1 MNISFYE
8 KILNVIKK
16 VGTLMKN
23 LFYRLII
30 FLDTAPENDTNYNIA
45 YFMANNFYRIAN
57 MRISELASE
66 CFVSPATISR
76 FCRAL
81 GYENFAHLKQEC
93 YTFHSNDK
101 KFNNLINIS
110 LETMRDYPEKA
121 TTEYVQHVIE
131 YLSFLPKLL
140 DWKEIDATLK
150 LIHDS
155 PTVAFFG
162 TQFSQ
167 SAALHFQTDLLML
180 EKFTMAYMDSSRQLD
195 CAKSLDENSVAVI
208 ITVNGYF
215 AESAFKTLQY
225 LKKSGCKVVLMT
237 CNPNLDL
244 KIDVDHTIIFGPSKN
259 RKTGKHSLLTVME
272 LMSLRY
278 YCLYYPSLQELKG
291 HLL

>member
-1 MNISFYE
+1 
-8 KILNVIKK
+8 
-16 VGTLMKN
+16 MKN

-30 FLDTAPENDTNYNIA
+30 FLDTAQENDRNYNIA
-45 YFMANNFYRIAN
+45 WFMANNFYRIAD

-93 YTFHSNDK
+93 YTFHSDDK
-101 KFNNLINIS
+101 KFNNLINIP
-110 LETMRDYPEKA
+110 LETMKSNPEIA
-121 TTEYVQHVIE
+121 TQEYVNQVIA
-131 YLSFLPKLL
+131 YISDLPRIL

-150 LIHDS
+150 LIHDCDS
-155 PTVAFFG
+155 VAFFG

-195 CAKSLDENSVAVI
+195 CAKELTKDSVAI
-208 ITVNGYF
+208 IMTVNGYF
-215 AESAFKTLQY
+215 TGSGFKILQY

-237 CNPNLDL
+237 CNPELDI
-244 KIDVDHTIIFGPSKN
+244 KIPIDHTILLGQSKN
-259 RKTGKHSLLTVME
+259 RKTGKHSLLTAVE

-278 YCLYYPSLQELKG
+278 YSLYYPSIQELKG
-291 HLL
+291 HIL

>member
-1 MNISFYE
+1 
-8 KILNVIKK
+8 
-16 VGTLMKN
+16 MKN

-30 FLDTAPENDTNYNIA
+30 FLDTAQENDTNYNIA
-45 YFMANNFYRIAN
+45 WFMANNFYRIAD

-93 YTFHSNDK
+93 YTFHSDDK
-101 KFNNLINIS
+101 KFNNLINIP
-110 LETMRDYPEKA
+110 LETMKSNPEIA
-121 TTEYVQHVIE
+121 TQEYVNQVNAYI
-131 YLSFLPKLL
+131 SDLPRIL

-150 LIHDS
+150 LIHDCDS
-155 PTVAFFG
+155 VAFFG

-195 CAKSLDENSVAVI
+195 CAKELTKDSVAI
-208 ITVNGYF
+208 IMTVNGYF
-215 AESAFKTLQY
+215 TGSGFKILQY

-237 CNPNLDL
+237 CNPELDI
-244 KIDVDHTIIFGPSKN
+244 KIPIDHTILLGQSKN
-259 RKTGKHSLLTVME
+259 RKTGKHSLLTAVE

-278 YCLYYPSLQELKG
+278 YSLYYPSIQELKG
-291 HLL
+291 HIL

>member
-1 MNISFYE
+1 
-8 KILNVIKK
+8 
-16 VGTLMKN
+16 MKN

-30 FLDTAPENDTNYNIA
+30 FLDTAQENDTNYNIA
-45 YFMANNFYRIAN
+45 WFMANNFYRIAD

-93 YTFHSNDK
+93 YTFHSDDK
-101 KFNNLINIS
+101 KFNNLINIP
-110 LETMRDYPEKA
+110 LETMKSNPEIA
-121 TTEYVQHVIE
+121 TQEYVNQVIA
-131 YLSFLPKLL
+131 YISDLPRIL

-150 LIHDS
+150 LIHDCDS
-155 PTVAFFG
+155 VAFFG

-195 CAKSLDENSVAVI
+195 CAKELTKDSVAI
-208 ITVNGYF
+208 IMTVNGYF
-215 AESAFKTLQY
+215 TGSGFKILQY

-237 CNPNLDL
+237 CNPELDI
-244 KIDVDHTIIFGPSKN
+244 KIPIDHTILLGQSKN
-259 RKTGKHSLLTVME
+259 RKTGKHSLLTAVE

-278 YCLYYPSLQELKG
+278 YSLYYPSIQELKG
-291 HLL
+291 HIR

>member
-1 MNISFYE
+1 
-8 KILNVIKK
+8 
-16 VGTLMKN
+16 MKN

-30 FLDTAPENDTNYNIA
+30 FLDTAQENDTNYNIA
-45 YFMANNFYRIAN
+45 WFMANNFYRIAD

-93 YTFHSNDK
+93 YTFHSDDK
-101 KFNNLINIS
+101 KFNNLINIP
-110 LETMRDYPEKA
+110 LETMKSNPEIA
-121 TTEYVQHVIE
+121 TQEYVNQVIA
-131 YLSFLPKLL
+131 YISDLPRIL

-150 LIHDS
+150 LIHDCDS
-155 PTVAFFG
+155 VAFFG

-195 CAKSLDENSVAVI
+195 CAKELTKDSVAI
-208 ITVNGYF
+208 IMTVNGYF
-215 AESAFKTLQY
+215 TGSGFKILQY
-225 LKKSGCKVVLMT
+225 IKKSGCKVVLMT
-237 CNPNLDL
+237 CNPELDI
-244 KIDVDHTIIFGPSKN
+244 KIPIDHTILLGQSKN
-259 RKTGKHSLLTVME
+259 RKTGKHSLLTAVE

-278 YCLYYPSLQELKG
+278 YSLYYPSIQELKG
-291 HLL
+291 HIL

>member
-1 MNISFYE
+1 
-8 KILNVIKK
+8 
-16 VGTLMKN
+16 MKN

-30 FLDTAPENDTNYNIA
+30 FLDTAQENDTNYNIA
-45 YFMANNFYRIAN
+45 WFMANNFYRIAD

-93 YTFHSNDK
+93 YTFHSDDK
-101 KFNNLINIS
+101 KFNNLINIP
-110 LETMRDYPEKA
+110 LETMKSNPEIA
-121 TTEYVQHVIE
+121 TQEYVNQVIA
-131 YLSFLPKLL
+131 YISDLPRIL

-150 LIHDS
+150 LIHDCDS
-155 PTVAFFG
+155 VAFFG

-167 SAALHFQTDLLML
+167 SATLHFQTDLLML

-195 CAKSLDENSVAVI
+195 CAKELTKDSVAI
-208 ITVNGYF
+208 IMTVNGYF
-215 AESAFKTLQY
+215 TGSGFKILQY

-237 CNPNLDL
+237 CNPELDI
-244 KIDVDHTIIFGPSKN
+244 KIPIDHTILLGQSKN
-259 RKTGKHSLLTVME
+259 RKTGKHSLLTAVE

-278 YCLYYPSLQELKG
+278 YSLYYPSIQELKG
-291 HLL
+291 HIL

>member
-1 MNISFYE
+1 
-8 KILNVIKK
+8 
-16 VGTLMKN
+16 MKN

-30 FLDTAPENDTNYNIA
+30 FLDTAAENDTNYNIA
-45 YFMANNFYRIAN
+45 WFMANNFYRIAD

-101 KFNNLINIS
+101 KFNNLINIP
-110 LETMRDYPEKA
+110 LEMMQDNPELA
-121 TTEYVQHVIE
+121 TKEYANQVVQHI
-131 YLSFLPKLL
+131 LSLPHIL

-155 PTVAFFG
+155 DSVAFFG

-180 EKFTMAYMDSSRQLD
+180 EKFTMAYMDSSRQLE
-195 CAKSLDENSVAVI
+195 CAKELTEDSVAII

-215 AESAFKTLQY
+215 TNSGYKILQY
-225 LKKSGCKVVLMT
+225 IKRSKCKVVLMT
-237 CNPNLDL
+237 CNAELDI
-244 KIDVDHTIIFGPSKN
+244 KIPVHHRISLGKSQN
-259 RKTGKHSLLTVME
+259 RKTGKHTLLTVVE

-278 YCLYYPSLQELKG
+278 YCLYYPSIQELKG
-291 HLL
+291 HIL

>member
-1 MNISFYE
+1 
-8 KILNVIKK
+8 
-16 VGTLMKN
+16 MKN

-30 FLDTAPENDTNYNIA
+30 FLDTAQENDTNYNIA
-45 YFMANNFYRIAN
+45 WFMANNFYRIAN
-57 MRISELASE
+57 MRISELAAE

-93 YTFHSNDK
+93 YTFHSHDK

-110 LETMRDYPEKA
+110 LETMKDSPLQA
-121 TTEYVQHVIE
+121 TQQYIQQVIQ
-131 YLSFLPKLL
+131 YISDLPKLL
-140 DWKEIDATLK
+140 DWNEADAILK

-155 PTVAFFG
+155 ESVAFFG

-167 SAALHFQTDLLML
+167 SAALHLQTDLLML
-180 EKFTMAYMDSSRQLD
+180 EKFTMAYMDSSRQLE
-195 CAKSLDENSVAVI
+195 CAKQLNQNSVAI
-208 ITVNGYF
+208 IMTVNGYF
-215 AESAFKTLQY
+215 ANSNAKILQY
-225 LKKSGCKVVLMT
+225 IKKSGCQVVLMT
-237 CNPNLDL
+237 CHPQLDL
-244 KIDVDHTIIFGPSKN
+244 KIPVHHKLVLGQSKN
-259 RKTGKHSLLTVME
+259 RKTGKHSLLTAVE

>member
-1 MNISFYE
+1 
-8 KILNVIKK
+8 
-16 VGTLMKN
+16 MKN

-30 FLDTAPENDTNYNIA
+30 FLDTAQENDTNYNIA
-45 YFMANNFYRIAN
+45 WFMANNFYRIAD

-93 YTFHSNDK
+93 YTFHSDDK
-101 KFNNLINIS
+101 KFNNLINIP
-110 LETMRDYPEKA
+110 LETMKSNPEIA
-121 TTEYVQHVIE
+121 TQEYVNQVIA
-131 YLSFLPKLL
+131 YISDLPRIL

-150 LIHDS
+150 LIHDCDS
-155 PTVAFFG
+155 VAFFG

-195 CAKSLDENSVAVI
+195 CAKELTKDSVAI
-208 ITVNGYF
+208 IMTVNGYF
-215 AESAFKTLQY
+215 TGSGFKILQY

-237 CNPNLDL
+237 CNPELDI
-244 KIDVDHTIIFGPSKN
+244 KIPIDHTILLGQSKN
-259 RKTGKHSLLTVME
+259 RKTGKHSLLTAVE

-278 YCLYYPSLQELKG
+278 YSLYYPSIQELKG
-291 HLL
+291 GHIL

>member
-1 MNISFYE
+1 
-8 KILNVIKK
+8 
-16 VGTLMKN
+16 MKN

-45 YFMANNFYRIAN
+45 WFMANNFYRIAN

-93 YTFHSNDK
+93 YTFHSNNK
-101 KFNNLINIS
+101 KFNNLINIP
-110 LETMRDYPEKA
+110 LETMKDNPELA
-121 TTEYVQHVIE
+121 TKEYAQQVIDHV
-131 YLSFLPKLL
+131 SSLPDIL
-140 DWKEIDATLK
+140 DWQEIDATLK

-155 PTVAFFG
+155 HSVAFFG

-180 EKFTMAYMDSSRQLD
+180 EKFTMAYMDSSRQLE
-195 CAKSLDENSVAVI
+195 CAKELTEDSVAVI

-215 AESAFKTLQY
+215 TNSGYKTLQY
-225 LKKSGCKVVLMT
+225 IKKSKCKVVLMT
-237 CNPNLDL
+237 CNLELDI
-244 KIDVDHTIIFGPSKN
+244 KIPVDHRILLGKSHN
-259 RKTGKHSLLTVME
+259 RKTGKHTLLTVVE

-278 YCLYYPSLQELKG
+278 YCLYYPSIQELKG

>member
-1 MNISFYE
+1 
-8 KILNVIKK
+8 
-16 VGTLMKN
+16 MKN

-30 FLDTAPENDTNYNIA
+30 FLDTAQENDTNYNIA
-45 YFMANNFYRIAN
+45 WFMANNFYRIAD

-93 YTFHSNDK
+93 YTFHSDDK
-101 KFNNLINIS
+101 KFNNLINIP
-110 LETMRDYPEKA
+110 LETMKSNPEIA
-121 TTEYVQHVIE
+121 TQGYVNQVIA
-131 YLSFLPKLL
+131 YISDLPRIL

-150 LIHDS
+150 LIHDCDS
-155 PTVAFFG
+155 VAFFG

-195 CAKSLDENSVAVI
+195 CAKELTKDSVAI
-208 ITVNGYF
+208 IMTVNGYF
-215 AESAFKTLQY
+215 TGSGFKILQY

-237 CNPNLDL
+237 CNPELDI
-244 KIDVDHTIIFGPSKN
+244 KIPIDHTILLGQSKN
-259 RKTGKHSLLTVME
+259 RKTGKHSLLTAVE

-278 YCLYYPSLQELKG
+278 YSLYYPSIQELKG
-291 HLL
+291 HIL

>member
-1 MNISFYE
+1 
-8 KILNVIKK
+8 
-16 VGTLMKN
+16 MKN

-30 FLDTAPENDTNYNIA
+30 FLDTAQENDTNYNIA
-45 YFMANNFYRIAN
+45 WFMANNFYRIAD

-66 CFVSPATISR
+66 CFVSPATMSR

-93 YTFHSNDK
+93 YTFHSDDK
-101 KFNNLINIS
+101 KFNNLINIP
-110 LETMRDYPEKA
+110 LETMKSNPEIA
-121 TTEYVQHVIE
+121 TQEYVNQVIA
-131 YLSFLPKLL
+131 YISDLPRIL

-150 LIHDS
+150 LIHDCDS
-155 PTVAFFG
+155 VAFFG

-195 CAKSLDENSVAVI
+195 CAKELTKDSVAI
-208 ITVNGYF
+208 IMTVNGYF
-215 AESAFKTLQY
+215 TGSGFKILQY

-237 CNPNLDL
+237 CNPELDI
-244 KIDVDHTIIFGPSKN
+244 KIPIDHTILLGQSKN
-259 RKTGKHSLLTVME
+259 RKTGKHSLLTAVE

-278 YCLYYPSLQELKG
+278 YSLYYPSIQELKG
-291 HLL
+291 HIL